1 MLMGII
7 LQQLGIQGTQSNVD
21 QVLIALYTGL
31 LIAVTAGLVV
41 GIAVWL
47 VQSRYERR
55 RLRQQHTRDVAII
68 KEKIRSALDNPHETD
83 IASIRTLPQPARTI
97 AEVIS
102 ESSLDQLK
110 EKSRKKQK
118 LFDLLKAFQQANSK
132 FALTAIQLQQP
143 VRAYIRQFCQQSNL
157 PISEDVKYESF
168 YLGRI
173 LQFQNKA
180 IMVWTG
186 ITPDSLPGLE
196 KLLELIF
203 ADKGVVQLGLA
214 YVQARGD
221 LETALDKIRA
231 EFGYKTLQVP
241 DSLFRSMPEATY
253 LTNSALT

>member
-1 MLMGII
+1 MLMGKI
-7 LQQLGIQGTQSNVD
+7 LQLLGIQGTQSNVD

-31 LIAVTAGLVV
+31 FIAVIAGLVV

-55 RLRQQHTRDVAII
+55 RIRQQYTRDVAIL
-68 KEKIRSALDNPHETD
+68 KEKIRSALDIPHETD
-83 IASIRTLPQPARTI
+83 IASICILPQPARTI

-102 ESSLDQLK
+102 EWPLDQLK
-110 EKSRKKQK
+110 QNSPKKQK
-118 LFDLLKAFQQANSK
+118 LFDLLKVFQQARSN

-157 PISEDVKYESF
+157 PIPEDAKYESF
-168 YLGRI
+168 YLGRM

-186 ITPDSLPGLE
+186 ITPDRLPGLE
-196 KLLELIF
+196 KLLEFIL
-203 ADKGVVQLGLA
+203 ADKGVVRLGLA
-214 YVQARGD
+214 YVEARGD
-221 LETALDKIRA
+221 LEVALDRIRT

-241 DSLFRSMPEATY
+241 DSLFRSTPEATY
-253 LTNSALT
+253 LANSGLK

>member
-1 MLMGII
+1 MLMGKI
-7 LQQLGIQGTQSNVD
+7 LQLLGIQGTQTNVD

-31 LIAVTAGLVV
+31 LIAATAGLVV

-55 RLRQQHTRDVAII
+55 RLRQQYARDVAIL

-110 EKSRKKQK
+110 EKSPKKQK
-118 LFDLLKAFQQANSK
+118 LFDLLKAFQQARSK
-132 FALTAIQLQQP
+132 FALTAMQLQQP

-157 PISEDVKYESF
+157 PIAEDANYESF
-168 YLGRI
+168 YLGRV

-196 KLLELIF
+196 KLLEFIF
-203 ADKGVVQLGLA
+203 ADKGVVRLGLT
-214 YVQARGD
+214 YVEARGD
-221 LETALDKIRA
+221 LEAALDKIRA

-253 LTNSALT
+253 LTNSALK

>member
-1 MLMGII
+1 MGII

-31 LIAVTAGLVV
+31 LIAVIAGLVV
-41 GIAVWL
+41 VIAVWL
-47 VQSRYERR
+47 LQSRYERR
-55 RLRQQHTRDVAII
+55 RLRQQYARDVAIL

-83 IASIRTLPQPARTI
+83 LASIRTLPQPARTI

-118 LFDLLKAFQQANSK
+118 LFDLLKAFQQAHSK
-132 FALTAIQLQQP
+132 FALTAIQLQQS
-143 VRAYIRQFCQQSNL
+143 VRAYIRQFCQQNNL
-157 PISEDVKYESF
+157 PISEDANYESF

-196 KLLELIF
+196 KLLEFIF

-231 EFGYKTLQVP
+231 EFGYKTVQVP

-253 LTNSALT
+253 LTNSALK

>member
-1 MLMGII
+1 MGII

-55 RLRQQHTRDVAII
+55 RLRQQHARDVAIL

-83 IASIRTLPQPARTI
+83 LASIRT
-97 AEVIS
+97 
-102 ESSLDQLK
+102 DQLK
-110 EKSRKKQK
+110 EKSRKKQT
-118 LFDLLKAFQQANSK
+118 LFDLLKAFQQARSK
-132 FALTAIQLQQP
+132 FALTAIQLQQS
-143 VRAYIRQFCQQSNL
+143 VRAYIRQFCQQNNL
-157 PISEDVKYESF
+157 PISEDANYESF

-196 KLLELIF
+196 KLLEFIF

-231 EFGYKTLQVP
+231 EFGYKTVQVP

-253 LTNSALT
+253 LTNSALN